1 MIISLFELVTICNLF
16 AIHQNN
22 TSMLQS
28 EFYDRTHIKLSGD
41 EYADVENIYN
51 NVKMQKDAFCQHWVE
66 EKENPL
72 FKELAEA
79 FCKQTKEL
87 LQAQSDLGTIEN
99 KYKSEIEAIKKE
111 NERILSDKEETHKS
125 LGRKIIENIDDEVK
139 LHDILEEEFT
149 LDFII
154 KVKLYNDMELERSER
169 DYLIGKL

>member
-1 MIISLFELVTICNLF
+1 
-16 AIHQNN
+16 
-22 TSMLQS
+22 MLQS

-51 NVKMQKDAFCQHWVE
+51 NVKMQKDDFCKHWVE

-87 LQAQSDLGTIEN
+87 LQALSDLGTIEH
-99 KYKSEIEAIKKE
+99 KYKSEIESIK
-111 NERILSDKEETHKS
+111 NERESILATKEEEHKS
-125 LGRKIIENIDDEVK
+125 FGRKIISNFEDGTRIYDVC
-139 LHDILEEEFT
+139 EEEFG

-154 KVKLYNDMELERSER
+154 KVKLQEDIDLEEHER
-169 DYLIGKL
+169 KHLIGKL

>member
-1 MIISLFELVTICNLF
+1 
-16 AIHQNN
+16 
-22 TSMLQS
+22 MLQS

-87 LQAQSDLGTIEN
+87 LQAQSDLGTIEH

-111 NERILSDKEETHKS
+111 NERIIADKEETHKS
-125 LGRKIIENIDDEVK
+125 LGRKIIENIDDEVR

-149 LDFII
+149 IDFII

>member
-1 MIISLFELVTICNLF
+1 
-16 AIHQNN
+16 
-22 TSMLQS
+22 
-28 EFYDRTHIKLSGD
+28 
-41 EYADVENIYN
+41 
-51 NVKMQKDAFCQHWVE
+51 
-66 EKENPL
+66 
-72 FKELAEA
+72 LAEA

-111 NERILSDKEETHKS
+111 NERILADKEEAHKS
-125 LGRKIIENIDDEVK
+125 LGRKIIENIDDEVR

-149 LDFII
+149 IDFII

>member
-1 MIISLFELVTICNLF
+1 
-16 AIHQNN
+16 
-22 TSMLQS
+22 MLQS

-51 NVKMQKDAFCQHWVE
+51 NVEMNKDDFCQHWVE
-66 EKENPL
+66 EKKNPL

-79 FCKQTKEL
+79 FLKQNKEL
-87 LQAQSDLGTIEN
+87 LKAQIDLGTIEH
-99 KYKSEIEAIKKE
+99 KYMSEIESIRKDY
-111 NERILSDKEETHKS
+111 ERILADKEEAHKS

-149 LDFII
+149 IDFII
-154 KVKLYNDMELERSER
+154 KVKLCNDMELERSER